1 MQKMLQNSHNNGSF
15 GDALHNAINNYLIIF
30 LRRFLASLC
39 QKHCD
44 AFLCLN
50 CLKLGVNLSH
60 TSYVTFGVY
69 VTRVFTIITPNRVE
83 IFLKLC

>member
-15 GDALHNAINNYLIIF
+15 GDALHNAINNYLIISSGQF
-30 LRRFLASLC
+30 LESSFWKR
-39 QKHCD
+39 CD
-44 AFLCLN
+44 AFWCLN

>member
-1 MQKMLQNSHNNGSF
+1 MQKMLQNSQNNSDF

-30 LRRFLASLC
+30 LRRFLASFC
-39 QKHCD
+39 QKRCD

-60 TSYVTFGVY
+60 TN
-69 VTRVFTIITPNRVE
+69 FTT
-83 IFLKLC
+83 